1 MTGKTEEVR
10 RYVENRLFE
19 MQDKDY
25 GDFHSRLMPNIER
38 ERIIGVR
45 TPQLRRFAKEFVKN
59 PEKEMFMEDLPH
71 KYYEENNLHGFL
83 IEAMGDFDNAVKYLE
98 RFLPYIDNWATC
110 DMTSP
115 KVFKKHTDKLLP
127 CINKWIRSDKTYTIR
142 YGIGMLMKHY
152 LDGEFKTEY
161 LSRVV
166 GIKSEEYYVNMMIAW
181 YFATAL
187 DKQYDSAVEYI
198 EQKRLS
204 LWVHNKTIQK
214 AIESRRI
221 PKDKK
226 DYLKTLKIK

>member
-83 IEAMGDFDNAVKYLE
+83 LERIKDYDVLIEELN
-98 RFLPYIDNWATC
+98 RFLPYVNNWATC
-110 DMTSP
+110 DMISP
-115 KVFKKHTDKLLP
+115 KIFKK
-127 CINKWIRSDKTYTIR
+127 
-142 YGIGMLMKHY
+142 
-152 LDGEFKTEY
+152 
-161 LSRVV
+161 
-166 GIKSEEYYVNMMIAW
+166 
-181 YFATAL
+181 
-187 DKQYDSAVEYI
+187 
-198 EQKRLS
+198 
-204 LWVHNKTIQK
+204 
-214 AIESRRI
+214 RI
-221 PKDKK
+221 S
-226 DYLKTLKIK
+226 